1 MSDWTTKYSSLEL
14 LESLKDDLEML
25 YDVEFN
31 VDADNID
38 ASLHVISE
46 LKERLESL
54 PTLQEQSND

>member
-1 MSDWTTKYSSLEL
+1 MSDWTEKYSSLEL

-38 ASLHVISE
+38 ASLHVVNA
-46 LKERLESL
+46 LMKRLENL
-54 PTLQEQSND
+54 PIPHDN

>member
-38 ASLHVISE
+38 ASLHVINA

-54 PTLQEQSND
+54 PIPHDN

>member
-1 MSDWTTKYSSLEL
+1 MSDWTKKYSSLEL

-38 ASLHVISE
+38 ASLHVVNA
-46 LKERLESL
+46 LKERLENL
-54 PTLQEQSND
+54 PTPHDN